1 MTTTIMFAN
10 NKGGVAKSQVTVQTA
25 AALARRGLDV
35 LVVDMDP
42 QANASR
48 RLGVVFDPTANPI
61 PTISE
66 ALLAAGTTE
75 GAGQGAVLPCAWTD
89 GDDEGAAPTPE
100 AERIDLI
107 PSRFDLINRADE
119 AAAVGA
125 VRRLKKALAG
135 GWTDAYDVILID
147 TRPDLGH
154 LVQMPM
160 AVADSVVITTD
171 PSYDGVK
178 GAMEVRA
185 FIENH
190 AEDLGNPGLRVGGVV
205 VTRWRKTNE
214 ASWQLEGLTEQ
225 FGDLVWNMRE
235 TELREVK
242 QPDGTFALEEVETF
256 PPGIKELTRFGEA
269 DSAAVSLSAY
279 TDERGKT
286 AISFYEKLADRL
298 IAELLP
304 VGERA

>member
-10 NKGGVAKSQVTVQTA
+10 NKGGVAKSQVCVQTA

-35 LVVDMDP
+35 LVIDMDP

-48 RLGVVFDPTANPI
+48 RLGVVFDEATNPI

-66 ALLAAGTTE
+66 VLLAASSTE
-75 GAGQGAVLPCAWTD
+75 GAGQGAVTPCTWTQ
-89 GDDEGAAPTPE
+89 GDEGQIPTAE

-135 GWTDAYDVILID
+135 GWTEAYDVILID

-160 AVADSVVITTD
+160 AVADFVVIPTD
-171 PSYDGVK
+171 ATFDGAN
-178 GAMEVRA
+178 GAIEVRT
-185 FIENH
+185 FIEKH
-190 AEDLGNPGLRVGGVV
+190 AEDLGNPNLRIGGVV
-205 VTRWRKTNE
+205 VTRWRTTNE
-214 ASWQLEGLTEQ
+214 AQYQLEGLTQE
-225 FGDLVWNMRE
+225 FGDLLWNMRE
-235 TELREVK
+235 TEMREVTST
-242 QPDGTFALEEVETF
+242 DGTTELKEVETF
-256 PPGIKELTRFGEA
+256 PPGIKELTRFTEA
-269 DSAAVSLSAY
+269 DGAAVSLSAY
-279 TDERGKT
+279 TDERGRT
-286 AISFYEKLADRL
+286 AIAFYEKIADR
-298 IAELLP
+298 IASELLP
-304 VGERA
+304 IGERA